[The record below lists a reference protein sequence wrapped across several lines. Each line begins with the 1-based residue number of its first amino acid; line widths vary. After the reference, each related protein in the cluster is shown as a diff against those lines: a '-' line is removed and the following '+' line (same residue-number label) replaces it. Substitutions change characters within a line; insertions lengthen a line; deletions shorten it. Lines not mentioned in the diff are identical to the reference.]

1 MTPRDQAAYDA
12 AAKSVN
18 VLIESFRATL
28 VPIPTYDTRNP
39 NIRNILL
46 THALVDTAS
55 IKLHWI
61 FAYAYAASK
70 QICLTAARNMVNYGD
85 LNLQEI
91 GHINPVMGVCPFT
104 FFIIL
109 SILLINFLEPLD
121 DGLPSLRRR
130 NFAHASDEIPLVRN
144 FYSRRRTHGKLSQ
157 WLEGSKLIFARQP
170 SDACVN

>member
-1 MTPRDQAAYDA
+1 MTQRDQAAYDA

-18 VLIESFRATL
+18 VLIESFRANL
-28 VPIPTYDTRNP
+28 VSIPTYDTHNP

-46 THALVDTAS
+46 THALVDAAS

-91 GHINPVMGVCPFT
+91 GHINPVMGVCPFV
-104 FFIIL
+104 FFYY
-109 SILLINFLEPLD
+109 LI
-121 DGLPSLRRR
+121 
-130 NFAHASDEIPLVRN
+130 H
-144 FYSRRRTHGKLSQ
+144 
-157 WLEGSKLIFARQP
+157 LI
-170 SDACVN
+170 D